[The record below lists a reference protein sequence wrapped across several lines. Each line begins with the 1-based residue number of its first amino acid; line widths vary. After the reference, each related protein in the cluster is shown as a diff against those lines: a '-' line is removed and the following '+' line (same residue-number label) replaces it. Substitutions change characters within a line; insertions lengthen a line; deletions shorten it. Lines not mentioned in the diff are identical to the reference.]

1 MIVTRDKFSSKNWNE
16 GILFKHKSAE
26 QVSDVKTS
34 VLQLIINLTY
44 IQYL

>member
-1 MIVTRDKFSSKNWNE
+1 MKVK
-16 GILFKHKSAE
+16 LFKHESAE
-26 QVSDVKTS
+26 QASDVKTS